1 MRKVVQVDKPVPRV
15 VRPSSTKKDNK
26 IEHFPGAMNESRK
39 EGPLDERICPNC
51 QHFYEHGKTEW
62 EDAKE
67 CEDCTRRG
75 GIFDNWEQ
83 RPVLP

>member
-1 MRKVVQVDKPVPRV
+1 MTEQA
-15 VRPSSTKKDNK
+15 PSTTTV
-26 IEHFPGAMNESRK
+26 
-39 EGPLDERICPNC
+39 ERICPNC

-75 GIFDNWEQ
+75 GIFDNWKDKTTPAPQ
-83 RPVLP
+83 PPQ

>member
-1 MRKVVQVDKPVPRV
+1 LTESAKIYFVHQVNMTEQTPA
-15 VRPSSTKKDNK
+15 TGT
-26 IEHFPGAMNESRK
+26 I
-39 EGPLDERICPNC
+39 ERICPNC

-75 GIFDNWEQ
+75 GIFDNWKDKNPPAPAPPAPQ
-83 RPVLP
+83 

>member
-1 MRKVVQVDKPVPRV
+1 MTEQA
-15 VRPSSTKKDNK
+15 PSTTNV
-26 IEHFPGAMNESRK
+26 
-39 EGPLDERICPNC
+39 ERICPNC

-75 GIFDNWEQ
+75 GIFDNWKDKTPPAPPAPAAQ
-83 RPVLP
+83 

>member
-1 MRKVVQVDKPVPRV
+1 MSEQSSDK
-15 VRPSSTKKDNK
+15 S
-26 IEHFPGAMNESRK
+26 I
-39 EGPLDERICPNC
+39 ERICPNC

-75 GIFDNWEQ
+75 GIFDHWTSKKA
-83 RPVLP
+83 VSD

>member
-1 MRKVVQVDKPVPRV
+1 MAEESV
-15 VRPSSTKKDNK
+15 
-26 IEHFPGAMNESRK
+26 IER
-39 EGPLDERICPNC
+39 DVERICPNC

-75 GIFDNWEQ
+75 GIYDHWKQ
-83 RPVLP
+83 TAPKSP

>member
-1 MRKVVQVDKPVPRV
+1 VKRAVDIKPGRAIREDEQMTDQPVAN
-15 VRPSSTKKDNK
+15 TA
-26 IEHFPGAMNESRK
+26 I
-39 EGPLDERICPNC
+39 ERICPNC

-75 GIFDNWEQ
+75 GIYDHWKA
-83 RPVLP
+83 RIVMTD

>member
-1 MRKVVQVDKPVPRV
+1 MSEQ
-15 VRPSSTKKDNK
+15 PSNSN
-26 IEHFPGAMNESRK
+26 I
-39 EGPLDERICPNC
+39 ERICPNC

-75 GIFDNWEQ
+75 GIYDHWTPKAQ
-83 RPVLP
+83 ASD